1 MSSFRELGNWKRG
14 LTRVGGTFGWGG
26 CFGAVV
32 TSSVWMELGGG
43 GVGNRE
49 SAVVNGG
56 RSVFVGGGLASYQVP
71 WRYLR
76 ALGKLP

>member
-1 MSSFRELGNWKRG
+1 M
-14 LTRVGGTFGWGG
+14 
-26 CFGAVV
+26 V
-32 TSSVWMELGGG
+32 TISVWMELGGG

-71 WRYLR
+71 
-76 ALGKLP
+76 